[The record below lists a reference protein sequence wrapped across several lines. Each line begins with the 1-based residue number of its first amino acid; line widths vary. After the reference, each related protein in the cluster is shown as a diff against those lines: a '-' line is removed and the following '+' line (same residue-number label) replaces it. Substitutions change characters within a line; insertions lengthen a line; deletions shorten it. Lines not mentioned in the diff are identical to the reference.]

1 MKERL
6 DPKSRVKKELIEEDF
21 SKILNGAKIFVL

>member
-6 DPKSRVKKELIEEDF
+6 DPRVKKELIEEDF
-21 SKILNGAKIFVL
+21 SKILNGAEIFVL